1 MAKKSQMTAED
12 RAVHDF
18 AVKMRKRTDAQIYDY
33 CAPLRG
39 QQETKTPSEIITE
52 FIDLV
57 ERKCGTGT
65 GLGRSTVYKLR
76 KLAAQEGLISGL

>member
-1 MAKKSQMTAED
+1 MSKKSQMTTED

-18 AVKMRKRTDAQIYDY
+18 AVKLRKMTDKQLYDY
-33 CAPLRG
+33 ISAM
-39 QQETKTPSEIITE
+39 QATQETKTPSEIITE

-57 ERKCGTGT
+57 ERKCGTGN